1 MPILIVA
8 APVADMQVQAEA
20 SWPSVFVRLS
30 IRSPKDAA
38 LSSASFDGHFAASL
52 EAYKPL
58 PDASQAAA
66 SAESSPASGD
76 TQLTTD
82 ADQNLRLHALYAASM
97 RTLRCDSARAVI
109 ATLVRS
115 PRIQRDLADFCAGA
129 CATMNVVIRE
139 YVEFEP
145 ELEFRA
151 FVCDGRVTALT
162 QYCEFI
168 YFPRLHARRAEVERV
183 LCAFCDERVLPAMR
197 AHQPELRSFVVDVI
211 LISSMSRAG
220 VASDPYE
227 RLEGWVCNS
236 QWQCV
241 VPILFSMLKSSQFV
255 FRILICQSALPNRRS
270 RLIHLQNS
278 LAAVYLISSPIGT
291 CLMARRPLNSAFALR
306 CRTSARLPASAR
318 TGSVS
323 CSARRALSECAQ
335 TAIPCQLQAS
345 DHDVRSS
352 NYMRVRMRT
361 DRN

>member
-1 MPILIVA
+1 
-8 APVADMQVQAEA
+8 MQVQAEA
-20 SWPSVFVRLS
+20 NWPSVFVRLS

-66 SAESSPASGD
+66 SG
-76 TQLTTD
+76 TQLTSD

-97 RTLRCDSARAVI
+97 RALRSDSAHAVI

-183 LCAFCDERVLPAMR
+183 LCAFCDERVLPSMR
-197 AHQPELRSFVVDVI
+197 VHQPELRSFVVDLI
-211 LISSMSRAG
+211 LISSLSRAG

-227 RLEGWVCNS
+227 RLEGWVCYLG
-236 QWQCV
+236 
-241 VPILFSMLKSSQFV
+241 IL
-255 FRILICQSALPNRRS
+255 P
-270 RLIHLQNS
+270 
-278 LAAVYLISSPIGT
+278 
-291 CLMARRPLNSAFALR
+291 
-306 CRTSARLPASAR
+306 
-318 TGSVS
+318 
-323 CSARRALSECAQ
+323 
-335 TAIPCQLQAS
+335 
-345 DHDVRSS
+345 
-352 NYMRVRMRT
+352 
-361 DRN
+361 